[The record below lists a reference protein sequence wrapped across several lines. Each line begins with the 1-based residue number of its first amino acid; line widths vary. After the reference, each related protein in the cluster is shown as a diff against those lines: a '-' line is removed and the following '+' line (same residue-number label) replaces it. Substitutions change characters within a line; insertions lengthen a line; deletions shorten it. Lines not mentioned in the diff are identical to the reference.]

1 MCWLSTTRSV
11 GWPRPR
17 ELGSLYWPS
26 TCRAALGGP
35 CASPHPPSLGRRRR
49 DAQDPGP
56 EPQEER
62 QGQGWMGQLVGAQ
75 GLRRSAGSLQKAPG
89 QRGPS
94 SGHPALPGG
103 CGHWVLG
110 AHAVSVMVCVSV
122 PALEECRAV

>member
-1 MCWLSTTRSV
+1 MAAATEV
-11 GWPRPR
+11 GK
-17 ELGSLYWPS
+17 EHDKVKGSLQDTVQVISPWGVS
-26 TCRAALGGP
+26 GGD
-35 CASPHPPSLGRRRR
+35 R
-49 DAQDPGP
+49 DSYNPGP